1 MNPCW
6 DKMERRGSMHIS
18 AYPAPICRSLER
30 LLAPLIRL
38 MPAAITMCIMQSD
51 ERPRLRPLS
60 STRRRFTLGLTAG
73 GRPIASYQVP
83 GTKDYGPE
91 AKKHQRRPV
100 TLPDQSIVWAG
111 PRGTTSLPGRLND
124 SPGTSSVGACL
135 YNLQTSA
142 ARGTK
147 GARWRRA
154 HSPRQH
160 TCQWLVA
167 HGK

>member
-1 MNPCW
+1 MDPCW

-18 AYPAPICRSLER
+18 ACPAPILSIAGKAAGALDIR
-30 LLAPLIRL
+30 IGVDWKRL
-38 MPAAITMCIMQSD
+38 MPAAMTMCIMQSD
-51 ERPRLRPLS
+51 ERPGLRPLS

-111 PRGTTSLPGRLND
+111 PRCTTSLVAFP
-124 SPGTSSVGACL
+124 TSFKIAGPASQAV
-135 YNLQTSA
+135 A
-142 ARGTK
+142 AWPSER
-147 GARWRRA
+147 
-154 HSPRQH
+154 
-160 TCQWLVA
+160 
-167 HGK
+167 